1 MTLARRWLLAVPVLL
16 LALADAAVSAQP
28 GPSPYPSPF
37 PSPAPSPA
45 AEPLETPAA
54 LPSATPSPAATP
66 LYHYIWTPPRANP
79 PSPDP
84 GPHAPDIREID
95 LSGQTLVTPGE
106 LRVRVLTSS
115 DVVSVTAHTLGREIG
130 IPRSDT
136 GVFTLDANIPQVPSF
151 LAGRTYDVDFV
162 AAVPDGRTVTVTLPL
177 GLQ

>member
-1 MTLARRWLLAVPVLL
+1 MTLARRWLLGVPVLFV
-16 LALADAAVSAQP
+16 ALAAAAVSAQP
-28 GPSPYPSPF
+28 GPSPSPSA
-37 PSPAPSPA
+37 SSAPA
-45 AEPLETPAA
+45 AEPLATPAGP
-54 LPSATPSPAATP
+54 PSAAPSPAPTSP
-66 LYHYIWTPPRANP
+66 YHYIWTAPRANP
-79 PSPDP
+79 PSPYP
-84 GPHAPDIREID
+84 GLHAPDIREID

-115 DVVSVTAHTLGREIG
+115 DVVSVVAHTLGREIG

-162 AAVPDGRTVTVTLPL
+162 AAVPDGRSVTVTLPL